1 MYLVAKFW
9 WYLLLAYLLGA
20 LFGYILWRA
29 CGLRRLQAGYERM
42 RHELTERVGALEHE
56 RSQFSAA
63 AVDIERENVLLKA
76 ELKKLGGTPPEGGK
90 KHA

>member
-1 MYLVAKFW
+1 
-9 WYLLLAYLLGA
+9 
-20 LFGYILWRA
+20 
-29 CGLRRLQAGYERM
+29 M